1 VRQVRAVKLFVDTGA
16 WVALLASGDVHHAHA
31 REAFAELRSRN
42 ALAVTSNYIVDETVT
57 WLRMRARY
65 ADAAVFRDII
75 ARSEESNRLHQRRSG
90 CRAEAAD
97 MDLR

>member
-1 VRQVRAVKLFVDTGA
+1 MKPFVDTGA
-16 WVALLASGDVHHAHA
+16 WVALLAPGDVHHAHA
-31 REAFAELRSRN
+31 RETFAELLSRN
-42 ALAVTSNYIVDETVT
+42 ALVVTSNYIVDETVT

-90 CRAEAAD
+90 CRAETAD
-97 MDLR
+97 VDLR